1 MSKRNPTLPDN
12 ARLDQFDDF
21 PLGHNSVGEVQPPI
35 FPLHRAVQIQ
45 SVTQPVIWWTP
56 DRITRR
62 STTKTV
68 MSFCKNP
75 AKAKMNLMKM
85 GGGEKSCIPGL
96 KLFGT
101 QWVWNIFN
109 GVTQTVSVVIGR
121 IDAPAKKDK
130 ASSLGIHCCE
140 KRCCGFFYLYHSSP
154 VRWCGVYFIRYAT
167 GSIFPSSMTIFILRV
182 ASPSANRP
190 FFILSNS
197 TSDSSMGRSL
207 HGDWGTLWPFSSSP
221 FWWHTYAWPLKAEK
235 RNESNTIRAPTSPH
249 ILHSPPNKIHSKVIE
264 LLKIV
269 RSVCDGIRFV
279 ACVSKTVIWQWLH
292 ECRECAQEHQNIY
305 AQKTYPATPPYPW
318 WQWSISPLP
327 SQDLCHHTSG
337 SKFHYL
343 PMGEHNV

>member
-45 SVTQPVIWWTP
+45 SITQPVIWWTP
-56 DRITRR
+56 DRITKR

-85 GGGEKSCIPGL
+85 GGKKSCIPGL

-140 KRCCGFFYLYHSSP
+140 KRCCGFFL
-154 VRWCGVYFIRYAT
+154 FIPFISCPMMRCVFYSVCHRIHL
-167 GSIFPSSMTIFILRV
+167 SILHDHLHPEGG
-182 ASPSANRP
+182 
-190 FFILSNS
+190 LSLS
-197 TSDSSMGRSL
+197 KQALL
-207 HGDWGTLWPFSSSP
+207 H
-221 FWWHTYAWPLKAEK
+221 PLKQHQ
-235 RNESNTIRAPTSPH
+235 R
-249 ILHSPPNKIHSKVIE
+249 LF
-264 LLKIV
+264 
-269 RSVCDGIRFV
+269 DG
-279 ACVSKTVIWQWLH
+279 
-292 ECRECAQEHQNIY
+292 
-305 AQKTYPATPPYPW
+305 
-318 WQWSISPLP
+318 SISPRWLRNIMAFQLLAFLMAHIRVTP
-327 SQDLCHHTSG
+327 EGGEKKWVKHHPCTNIST
-337 SKFHYL
+337 YPTL
-343 PMGEHNV
+343 TCE

>member
-45 SVTQPVIWWTP
+45 SITQPVIWWTP
-56 DRITRR
+56 DRITKR

-85 GGGEKSCIPGL
+85 GGKKSCIPGL

-140 KRCCGFFYLYHSSP
+140 KRCCGFF
-154 VRWCGVYFIRYAT
+154 FIYTIHLLSDDAVCILF
-167 GSIFPSSMTIFILRV
+167 GMPQDPSFHPPWPSS
-182 ASPSANRP
+182 S
-190 FFILSNS
+190 
-197 TSDSSMGRSL
+197 
-207 HGDWGTLWPFSSSP
+207 WGWPLPQQTGPSSSSQ
-221 FWWHTYAWPLKAEK
+221 T
-235 RNESNTIRAPTSPH
+235 APATLRWVDLST
-249 ILHSPPNKIHSKVIE
+249 VIE
-264 LLKIV
+264 EHYGLSAPRLSDGTHTRDPWRRRKEMSQTPSVHQHLHISCTHLRI
-269 RSVCDGIRFV
+269 RSTAR
-279 ACVSKTVIWQWLH
+279 S
-292 ECRECAQEHQNIY
+292 
-305 AQKTYPATPPYPW
+305 
-318 WQWSISPLP
+318 
-327 SQDLCHHTSG
+327 
-337 SKFHYL
+337 
-343 PMGEHNV
+343 